1 MSGGSVSNPLPPKEL
16 RNVEAAM
23 VAQAASQ
30 GFVVAVDPELAMVM
44 GAFRDEALD
53 GQAADDSRLAAVA
66 GDDQGGGE

>member
-1 MSGGSVSNPLPPKEL
+1 
-16 RNVEAAM
+16 M